1 MKNLKTIL
9 FVLFLTASYNTV
21 SAQKPAVVLNDKSGW
36 HKIGETR
43 VDFTHE
49 SDEIMVIG
57 ANKFGSVKIKVTDA
71 PVNLKSFDIYFD
83 KGDVQNVSIGESIKA
98 PGESRV
104 VQLEGNSERVIKKMV
119 LRYNTANSNAGKK
132 AHVEIWGLKTNPDKK
147 SK

>member
-21 SAQKPAVVLNDKSGW
+21 LAQKPAVVLNDKSGW

-43 VDFTHE
+43 VDFTHD

-57 ANKFGSVKIKVTDA
+57 ANKFSSVKIKVTDA

-98 PGESRV
+98 PGESRI

-147 SK
+147 GK

>member
-1 MKNLKTIL
+1 
-9 FVLFLTASYNTV
+9 
-21 SAQKPAVVLNDKSGW
+21 
-36 HKIGETR
+36 
-43 VDFTHE
+43 
-49 SDEIMVIG
+49 
-57 ANKFGSVKIKVTDA
+57 
-71 PVNLKSFDIYFD
+71 
-83 KGDVQNVSIGESIKA
+83 VQNVSIGESIKA